1 MINQTRQPRLLIVAL
16 IGALVSLLA
25 YQSFGGNTKTIVI
38 DPAIVGT
45 VNLEKVYG
53 AIPQKAL
60 AEQSLQ
66 GFGQSL
72 DETINGFLEEIE
84 VLEADLEGLSPNS
97 QRYEEMTAELMRKTL
112 EYEGFVQFA
121 NNRLELKKAEALRD
135 IYLELRSAIARLS
148 QRNGYDLVIVD
159 DTVGDL
165 TPSTEQ
171 EMQRQISARR
181 VLYGARTIDITDL
194 VIAEMNTQR

>member
-16 IGALVSLLA
+16 IGAIVSLLA
-25 YQSFGGNTKTIVI
+25 YQSFGGNTRTIVI
-38 DPAIVGT
+38 DPAVVGT

-53 AIPQKAL
+53 SIPQKAL

-72 DETINGFLEEIE
+72 DETINGFLDEIE

-121 NNRLELKKAEALRD
+121 NNRLELEKAEALRD

>member
-1 MINQTRQPRLLIVAL
+1 MINQSRQPRFLVATL
-16 IGALVSLLA
+16 IGAIVSLLA
-25 YQSFGGNTKTIVI
+25 YQSFGGSTKTIII
-38 DPAIVGT
+38 DPAVVGT
-45 VNLEKVYG
+45 VNLEKVYA

-72 DETINGFLEEIE
+72 DDTINGFVEEIE

-112 EYEGFVQFA
+112 EYEGYVQFA
-121 NNRLELKKAEALRD
+121 NNRLELAKAEALRD
-135 IYLELRSAIARLS
+135 IYLELRSAIARIS

-165 TPSTEQ
+165 TPTTEQ

-181 VLYGARTIDITDL
+181 VLYGARTIDVTDL

>member
-84 VLEADLEGLSPNS
+84 VLEAGALWRRRFEIRVL
-97 QRYEEMTAELMRKTL
+97 AELL
-112 EYEGFVQFA
+112 E
-121 NNRLELKKAEALRD
+121 
-135 IYLELRSAIARLS
+135 
-148 QRNGYDLVIVD
+148 QRRVD
-159 DTVGDL
+159 A
-165 TPSTEQ
+165 
-171 EMQRQISARR
+171 ARR
-181 VLYGARTIDITDL
+181 GPLAAGIVRRSPMALAPGIHQRVARPGIETG
-194 VIAEMNTQR
+194 QRRAVCALS